1 MEVVQLGAF
10 ALNAGPVH
18 WSDAA
23 QLVVGVAAAAQTR
36 LRQHVEKI
44 NIRRTRYM
52 TRALLC
58 SCSFPV
64 PESRPCLLR
73 AKWSHGLSL
82 LGQVRLT
89 A

>member
-36 LRQHVEKI
+36 LETILELFADKIKNDRIYARVDSCKIDADVIQDQEKI
-44 NIRRTRYM
+44 
-52 TRALLC
+52 
-58 SCSFPV
+58 
-64 PESRPCLLR
+64 E
-73 AKWSHGLSL
+73 
-82 LGQVRLT
+82 
-89 A
+89 